1 MNPSDATPASFDF
14 LSTAFLFPNVGA
26 PFLVG
31 LAVGYLAKKA
41 LKLALF
47 FGGAAIVLLFVSEY
61 YGVVQINDQAL
72 EHAAQ
77 ATADAAS
84 QSGSFLYQRL
94 SELQWKGGSAI
105 AGFLAGLK
113 LA

>member
-1 MNPSDATPASFDF
+1 MNPTDSAPNSFDF
-14 LSTAFLFPNVGA
+14 LSTAFFVPNVGA

-61 YGVVQINDQAL
+61 YGVVDVSDQAL
-72 EHAAQ
+72 ENAAQ

-84 QSGSFLYQRL
+84 QSGNFLYQRL
-94 SELQWKGGSAI
+94 SKLEWKGGSAI

-113 LA
+113 LG